1 MYYNIGR
8 CLIGAI
14 LLMGCGQQAL
24 SAPLNPADQDV
35 IESQQKALLE
45 QTQRQREAL
54 QSSVT
59 LTVLPIVTLRTANG
73 SCQQVREI
81 IIKGSDK
88 LSAVERQKLA
98 KPWLARCMGLDDIRH
113 LGTVN
118 PIAGD
123 STSTKLI
130 MV

>member
-1 MYYNIGR
+1 
-8 CLIGAI
+8 
-14 LLMGCGQQAL
+14 MGCGQQAL

-59 LTVLPIVTLRTANG
+59 LTVLPIVTPRTANG

-98 KPWLARCMGLDDIRH
+98 KPWLASCMGLDDIRH

-123 STSTKLI
+123 CTKLI